1 MKRGAPTVFGLSV
14 GLPFTLYAWRLR
26 TRAAQELLAVAGIAV
41 GVALV
46 FGVLVANTS
55 IGGSAGSL
63 VHQLIGS
70 AQLQLVA
77 RSEQGIPQRVT
88 PEVEALPGVEAASPL
103 LREDVVIAGPRGS
116 EAIQLIGLTV
126 KQLSL
131 DAEATRDLG
140 TSSAALIAHGIGL
153 PASVARAIGARPDST
168 LTVRANG
175 KAQQVQVQAV
185 LGSQTIGAVAASP
198 IGIALLGMAQQL
210 AGEPGRVTSV
220 LVKTRPGARASVARE
235 LSSLA
240 AGHANVTAADDDL
253 TLLDTASKP
262 NKQSTTL
269 FAAIAGMVGFLL
281 ALNAMLLTTPERRR
295 LVAELRTYGYEPAQI
310 VLLLAVQALILG
322 VAGSVVGIALG
333 YGLSQTLFS
342 QVPSYLA
349 VTFPIGAQKIVT
361 LRVLLIALGA
371 GVLAALLASARPLLD
386 LRRGR
391 PVDQVLREQGEA
403 GQSIERRVT
412 VRLALIGLAL
422 IAIVTIL
429 ALAVPSFTLLGG
441 ALLAVAAVCLV
452 PLAHTGII
460 GLLRPL
466 GERSKGVLPIA
477 LVELEATA
485 TRSIALAAIAGLAVY
500 GSLAIGGARSDLIHG
515 VESAIHQDSD
525 TAQLWVTSGDNVFN
539 TDSFK
544 TGNVPR
550 ELARAPGV
558 SAVRADQGGLL
569 TVGDRRMLIR
579 GHEPGIPTIVQS
591 SQILQGDYYAA
602 SRLMRQGGWAT
613 VSQGFAAERHL
624 HVRDRFSLPVPS
636 GALPLRV
643 AAITTNLG
651 WPAGAATFSS
661 SDYARGWGTSDPTAL
676 EVDLRPGI
684 SLTTGKRT
692 VQTALGAH
700 SGLVVQTVQER
711 EAQADSDLRQ
721 GLSSLGQ
728 ISTLLLITGA
738 LAVAASLGAV
748 IWQRRARLAAMKTW
762 GYDNLQLWRSLL
774 LESTILL
781 TVGCIDGAALGLYG
795 HALADRWLRLTT
807 DFPAPFSIGAEQ
819 VVLTLA
825 LVICMALAVVALPG
839 LAAARV
845 SPSAGFQE

>member
-1 MKRGAPTVFGLSV
+1 MKRGMPTVFGLSV

-26 TRAAQELLAVAGIAV
+26 TRAAQELLAVTGIAV

-77 RSEQGIPQRVT
+77 RSQQGIDQSVT
-88 PEVEALPGVEAASPL
+88 TKVEALPGVQAASPL
-103 LREDVVIAGPRGS
+103 LREDVVIAGPKGS

-131 DAEATRDLG
+131 DAEATKDLG

-153 PASVARAIGARPDST
+153 PSRVAQAIGARPDAT
-168 LTVRANG
+168 VTVRANG
-175 KAQQVQVQAV
+175 SAQPVQVQAV
-185 LGSQTIGAVAASP
+185 LGSQTIGAVAGSP
-198 IGIALLGMAQQL
+198 IGIALLGMAQKL
-210 AGEPGRVTSV
+210 AGEPERVTSV
-220 LVKTRPGARASVARE
+220 LVKTKPGAQALVSRE
-235 LSSLA
+235 LTKLA
-240 AGHANVTAADDDL
+240 AGHADVTAADEDL
-253 TLLDTASKP
+253 ALLNTASKP

-295 LVAELRTYGYEPAQI
+295 LVAELRTYGYEPSQI

-322 VAGSVVGIALG
+322 VVGSVLGIVLG
-333 YGLSQTLFS
+333 YALSQTLFA

-349 VTFPIGAQKIVT
+349 ITFPIGAQKVVT
-361 LRVLLIALGA
+361 LRVVLIALGC

-391 PVDQVLREQGEA
+391 PVDHVLREQGEA
-403 GQSIERRVT
+403 GQDIDRRVT
-412 VRLALIGLAL
+412 VRLALTGGLL
-422 IAIVTIL
+422 IVIVTAL

-441 ALLAVAAVCLV
+441 VLLAVAAVCLV
-452 PLAHTGII
+452 PLAHKTII

-525 TAQLWVTSGDNVFN
+525 PAQLWVTSGDNVFN
-539 TDSFK
+539 TDSFRS
-544 TGNVPR
+544 GRVSQ
-550 ELARAPGV
+550 ELAHAPGV
-558 SAVRADQGGLL
+558 ASVRADQGALL

-579 GHEPGIPTIVQS
+579 GHDANIPAIIQS
-591 SQILQGDYYAA
+591 TQLVQGDFYNA
-602 SRLMRQGGWAT
+602 SRLIRRGGWAT
-613 VSQGFAAERHL
+613 ISQGFAAERHL
-624 HVRDRFSLPVPS
+624 DVGDRFSLPAPS

-651 WPAGAATFSS
+651 WPAGAVTFSTA
-661 SDYARGWGTSDPTAL
+661 DYARGWQSTDPTAL
-676 EVDLRPGI
+676 EVNLRPGI
-684 SLTTGKRT
+684 SLAAGKRT
-692 VQTALGAH
+692 IQAALG
-700 SGLVVQTVQER
+700 SRTGLLVQTVDER

-738 LAVAASLGAV
+738 LAVAASLGAA

-774 LESTILL
+774 LEGTILL
-781 TVGCIDGAALGLYG
+781 TIGCIDGALLGLYG

-825 LVICMALAVVALPG
+825 LVICMALAVIALPG
-839 LAAARV
+839 FAAARV